1 MVCRT
6 AAPLAAFILGVSALG
21 LALPHAALAKTP
33 VAAAKAHAKPAKAKA
48 KAKAKTPPK
57 PKPIELPQTVAGLA
71 DWVASTGDNQDM
83 PFIIVDKAAAVVAV
97 YDAKGKMLGA
107 DAALVGSAQGD
118 DSAPGVGDREL
129 SDIPMEERTTP
140 AGRFI
145 GGFGPAAGN
154 DRVLWI
160 DYATAI
166 SLHAVITSN
175 PKEKR
180 LDRLKSKTP
189 DDNRITHGCIN
200 VPTKFYSKV
209 IRPTFAKGHG
219 VFYILPDTKPLV
231 DVLPGF
237 YLQTVLGAP
246 KDSQA
251 SSTPTEQPVPSV
263 QL

>member
-1 MVCRT
+1 MVRRT
-6 AAPLAAFILGVSALG
+6 LASLAALVIAAGAIG
-21 LALPHAALAKTP
+21 AALPDAAMAKAPTK
-33 VAAAKAHAKPAKAKA
+33 AAKARAKH
-48 KAKAKTPPK
+48 KAKTPPK
-57 PKPIELPQTVAGLA
+57 PKAPELPQTVARLA
-71 DWVASTGDNQDM
+71 DWVRSTGDNAEM
-83 PFIIVDKAAAVVAV
+83 PFIVVDKAAAVVAV
-97 YDAKGKMLGA
+97 YDAEGKLLGS

-118 DSAPGVGDREL
+118 DSAPGIGDREL
-129 SDIPMEERTTP
+129 SEIPMEDRTTP

-160 DYATAI
+160 DYGTAI

-175 PKEKR
+175 PTEKR

-200 VPTKFYSKV
+200 VPARFYSKV
-209 IRPTFAKGHG
+209 VRPTFAKGHG
-219 VFYILPDTKPLV
+219 IFYVLPDTKPLV

-237 YLQTVLGAP
+237 YLQTVLDTP

-251 SSTPTEQPVPSV
+251 SSTPTEQPAPSV